1 MAVGLTLMA
10 MDVLGLFPGSVL
22 VHNAVVSVMNDAV
35 MPVRLQIRSGFVRFT
50 RTASALSA
58 FSPSCARPL
67 PPLSDCGQ

>member
-35 MPVRLQIRSGFVRFT
+35 MPVRLQTSY
-50 RTASALSA
+50 ASRALLVHCRLFPLLA
-58 FSPSCARPL
+58 PVPSPH
-67 PPLSDCGQ
+67 